1 MTTLSA
7 YCQSMGWDLND
18 PAIRAKV
25 QSAVGNIG
33 DNTELNEAQ
42 MDKLQEALYNALGT
56 VQPGEV
62 SMLDAFN
69 GKDMGNETL
78 QFKSNQDA
86 IDYLNATSQGSTS
99 GSGYYTQV
107 RNDLSKRWQKA
118 NGFVESSAVV
128 LDMIANANAY
138 MPWNL

>member
-42 MDKLQEALYNALGT
+42 MDKLQEALYNALGA
-56 VQPGEV
+56 QKPGDDP
-62 SMLDAFN
+62 MLDTFGGTRLNNGDLHFN
-69 GKDMGNETL
+69 
-78 QFKSNQDA
+78 SNQDA
-86 IDYLNATSQGSTS
+86 LDYLNATTNSRRSSDGSFLESQFIQQPISLGKGLYHAAKDGLKS
-99 GSGYYTQV
+99 
-107 RNDLSKRWQKA
+107 L
-118 NGFVESSAVV
+118 
-128 LDMIANANAY
+128 
-138 MPWNL
+138 WNWLTE